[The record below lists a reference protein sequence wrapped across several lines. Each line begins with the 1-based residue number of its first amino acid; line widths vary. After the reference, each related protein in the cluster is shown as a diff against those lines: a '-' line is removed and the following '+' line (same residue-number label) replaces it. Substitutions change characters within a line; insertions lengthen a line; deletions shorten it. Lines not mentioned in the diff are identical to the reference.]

1 MEEAYEDMMIRV
13 RFAKLQ
19 RLMER
24 DAVGAGRA
32 PAQKNELKEQ
42 KAKEKEQNDE

>member
-13 RFAKLQ
+13 RFAKVQ

-24 DAVGAGRA
+24 DVVGAGRA

-42 KAKEKEQNDE
+42 KEKGKNDE

>member
-13 RFAKLQ
+13 RFEKLL

-42 KAKEKEQNDE
+42 KEKEQKR

>member
-13 RFAKLQ
+13 RFAKLR

-24 DAVGAGRA
+24 DAVDAGRA

-42 KAKEKEQNDE
+42 KEKGKNDE